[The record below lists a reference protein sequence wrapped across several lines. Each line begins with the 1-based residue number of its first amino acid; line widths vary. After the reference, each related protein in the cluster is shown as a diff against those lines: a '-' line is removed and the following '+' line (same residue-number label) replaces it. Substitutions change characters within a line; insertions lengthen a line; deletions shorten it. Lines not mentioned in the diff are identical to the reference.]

1 MSGRPKCKKQMNNI
15 KKVFLALAAVM
26 LLFGCSADRE
36 HLLKVY
42 NWSDYLDLTLIE
54 EFEQWYEE
62 QTGEPVKVIYQTFD
76 VNETMLSKIE
86 KGHEDFDVVCP
97 SDYIIERMLQG
108 DMLLPIA
115 KDFGDTPNYID
126 DNLSPYI
133 RDCFGKFRTD
143 GKDANEYAVGYMWG
157 TTGILYNAKYVS
169 DEDASTWD
177 ILRNPKYADKI
188 FIKDSARD
196 VFSQIIL
203 FLHRD
208 DIVSGKVTMD
218 ELMLDSSDA
227 ALSEVEG
234 FMKQVKPLVAGWEAD
249 FGKDQMVQERGWI
262 SLNWSGD
269 GVWAME
275 EAAEAGVELRYALP
289 KEGFTVWFDGWV
301 IPKYAQNTKAASYW
315 INFMSRPD
323 NVIRNVEETGYVSA
337 SGAAEVMEA
346 FIDEEYEP
354 LDLTYFF
361 GPQADS
367 IRTNPVLYPDRS
379 DIENSTMEHD
389 WGERTPEL
397 IAMWSRVKGEN
408 ANTQTYII
416 IGVVLVVLIAAAV
429 ARKSKKKSK
438 HSRRRK

>member
-1 MSGRPKCKKQMNNI
+1 MKRI
-15 KKVFLALAAVM
+15 LITLAAVA
-26 LLFGCSADRE
+26 LLAGCSEDRSQI
-36 HLLKVY
+36 LKVY
-42 NWSDYLDLTLIE
+42 NWSDYIDEEVIP
-54 EFEQWYEE
+54 EFEQWYEQ
-62 QTGEPVKVIYQTFD
+62 QTGEKVKVIYQTFD
-76 VNETMLSKIE
+76 INETMLSKIE
-86 KGHEDFDVVCP
+86 KGHEDYDVVCP
-97 SDYIIERMLQG
+97 SDYIIERMLQS
-108 DMLLPIA
+108 DLLLPIDR
-115 KDFGDTPNYID
+115 DFGDTPNYID
-126 DNLSPYI
+126 ANLAPYI
-133 RDCFGKFRTD
+133 RACFDKMVGKP
-143 GKDANEYAVGYMWG
+143 GQNANDYAVGYMWG
-157 TTGILYNAKYVS
+157 TTGLLYNAKYVT
-169 DEDASTWD
+169 DEEASSWD
-177 ILRNPKYADKI
+177 ILRNPKFADKI

-275 EAAEAGVELRYALP
+275 EAAEAGVDLRYALP

-301 IPKYAQNTKAASYW
+301 IPKYARNTKAASYW

-337 SGAAEVMEA
+337 SGAPEVMEA
-346 FIDEEYEP
+346 FIDEEFEP

-367 IRTNPVLYPDRS
+367 IRTNPVLYPDRA

-389 WGERTPEL
+389 WGERTPDL

-408 ANTQTYII
+408 ANAMTAIV
-416 IGVVLVVLIAAAV
+416 IGAVFLFVLVFAV
-429 ARKSKKKSK
+429 YRRMARNKKKS
-438 HSRRRK
+438 HRRR